1 MEKKEKELQ
10 GKNLRYMRDK
20 DRQKVKGIFRYHEVP
35 GGVMGFVFKAYKE
48 DKVESFK
55 LRDGEVYELP
65 LGVAKHLNKNCSYP
79 EYAHLVSDTGMPIE
93 TIGKQIRRCSFQSL
107 EFVDVDDMTPQ
118 GVPAGT

>member
-1 MEKKEKELQ
+1 MEKKVKEVQ

-35 GGVMGFVFKAYKE
+35 GGVMAFVFKAYKE
-48 DKVESFK
+48 DPVESFK
-55 LRDGEVYELP
+55 LRDGQVYELP

-79 EYAHLVSDTGMPIE
+79 EYEHIISDTGMPIE
-93 TIGKQIRRCSFQSL
+93 SVGKHIRRCSFQSL
-107 EFVDVDDMTPQ
+107 EFVDVDDMTPE